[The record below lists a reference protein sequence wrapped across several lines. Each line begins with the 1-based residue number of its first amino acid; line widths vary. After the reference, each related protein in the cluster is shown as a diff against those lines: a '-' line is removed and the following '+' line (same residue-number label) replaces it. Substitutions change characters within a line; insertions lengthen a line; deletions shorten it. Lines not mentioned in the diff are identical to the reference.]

1 MKVKILPFKEH
12 VMESQLKADKNGV
25 LHNARNARRCQI
37 LYLLLSFND
46 YSCQSLFV
54 IVFVIVS
61 SSFATR
67 MNFSHELGFCTSTNP
82 HFS

>member
-12 VMESQLKADKNGV
+12 VMECQLKADKKDV

-54 IVFVIVS
+54 IVS

-67 MNFSHELGFCTSTNP
+67 MSLNFSHELGFCTTTNP

>member
-46 YSCQSLFV
+46 YSCHICYSLIV
-54 IVFVIVS
+54 ICNQDEF
-61 SSFATR
+61 
-67 MNFSHELGFCTSTNP
+67 FS
-82 HFS
+82 

>member
-12 VMESQLKADKNGV
+12 VMESQLKADKNDV

-54 IVFVIVS
+54 IVS

-67 MNFSHELGFCTSTNP
+67 MNFPHELGFCTTTNP